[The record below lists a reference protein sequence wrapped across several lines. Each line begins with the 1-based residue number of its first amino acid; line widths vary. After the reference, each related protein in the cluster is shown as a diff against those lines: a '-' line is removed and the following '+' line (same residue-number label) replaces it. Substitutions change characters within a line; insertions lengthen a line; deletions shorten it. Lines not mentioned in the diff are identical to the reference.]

1 MKLILPIF
9 AMICT
14 VLATLTAIV
23 FCLAGGANAKPPEI
37 RILKL
42 LMLGFSLLG
51 VAGVTAGIFL
61 LRSGHPGWAAIAA
74 TAPTVVII
82 IVFILSLIFEW

>member
-1 MKLILPIF
+1 MNRNDEAFNNGAFNFVRQTKSF
-9 AMICT
+9 S
-14 VLATLTAIV
+14 
-23 FCLAGGANAKPPEI
+23 GGANAKPPEI

-51 VAGVTAGIFL
+51 VAGVTTGIFL
-61 LRSGHPGWAAIAA
+61 LRSGHPGWAVIAA
-74 TAPTVVII
+74 TAPTVVIL